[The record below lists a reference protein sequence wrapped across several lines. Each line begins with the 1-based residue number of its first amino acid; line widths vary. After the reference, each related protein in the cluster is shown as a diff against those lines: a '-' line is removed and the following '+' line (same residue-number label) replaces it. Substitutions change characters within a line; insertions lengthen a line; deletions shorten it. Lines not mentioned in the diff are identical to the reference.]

1 MSDLQ
6 EAMLHGVKG
15 VALFSG
21 RMALKAGTKLTC
33 FLISLPG
40 RRRRMHP
47 EKQGKMKLKTLLSYG
62 RETSSCE
69 TGTQEIKKLDRMLK
83 KTGLQYNLQ
92 PIVDGDG
99 NELMRLTF
107 QTKDRDVVKN
117 VLDEFGR
124 YLVGRSENRKESVID
139 RLMTRTIHRDKQK
152 ERARTR
158 EVEL

>member
-1 MSDLQ
+1 
-6 EAMLHGVKG
+6 
-15 VALFSG
+15 
-21 RMALKAGTKLTC
+21 
-33 FLISLPG
+33 
-40 RRRRMHP
+40 MHP

-69 TGTQEIKKLDRMLK
+69 TGTQEIRKLDRMLK

-117 VLDEFGR
+117 ELDEFGR

-152 ERARTR
+152 ERTRAR